1 MLWPFSICE
10 CMNLRVAPSARTA
23 HSLLFFPL
31 PPDAARY
38 ALTCAGSSA
47 CPPIARTAPTPGKG
61 FPEPATR
68 PAHEAVVDRRRRDTR
83 AANRTSGKA
92 LENTHDTADDATI
105 INPLDAANIGRQV
118 RLDPRPPL
126 LAQPKQVPAH
136 GPDPLP
142 KTNQD
147 PNVRPR
153 QLLCSDPSQFPRWF
167 GRLPRCRV
175 SSGRTDQWGME
186 STKVGLS
193 RRSTDAAGC
202 RSGTAVLASKRAR

>member
-1 MLWPFSICE
+1 VLRPPRERPTACFFSPF
-10 CMNLRVAPSARTA
+10 
-23 HSLLFFPL
+23 

-38 ALTCAGSSA
+38 ALTCAESIVCMSADRPHRANSRKRLPRARDAPSARSGCRSSSA
-47 CPPIARTAPTPGKG
+47 
-61 FPEPATR
+61 
-68 PAHEAVVDRRRRDTR
+68 DTR
-83 AANRTSGKA
+83 TGNRTSGKA

-175 SSGRTDQWGME
+175 SSGRTVSGEWN
-186 STKVGLS
+186 LP
-193 RRSTDAAGC
+193 RSACRADRLTQQDAG
-202 RSGTAVLASKRAR
+202 RAPQC